1 MYVGSGRECVRKRYL
16 LITTS
21 YFTLYCI
28 LSASGGSNF
37 TFKLRDEVKKWV
49 IVEQGK
55 RGPNGTWMLCRPFGC
70 QGDIEVLLVSQLF
83 VYCVPPSHYRYYRLY
98 APSCLLTLPIG
109 SSMLCPLAV
118 LGVVLCRVTSKTLY
132 FPTFSR
138 TLTPRRCGSR
148 VRNVEV
154 TEWVNQVVYMA
165 I

>member
-1 MYVGSGRECVRKRYL
+1 

-28 LSASGGSNF
+28 LSGSGGSNF

-70 QGDIEVLLVSQLF
+70 QGDVKMLLVSQLF
-83 VYCVPPSHYRYYRLY
+83 VYYVPPSHYRYYRLLCSKLLAY
-98 APSCLLTLPIG
+98 STYGLLHALPSCCAWRCSLQG
-109 SSMLCPLAV
+109 
-118 LGVVLCRVTSKTLY
+118 KTLS

-148 VRNVEV
+148 VWKVESGKWKV
-154 TEWVNQVVYMA
+154 TEWVS
-165 I
+165 